1 MTKLPLLLSLEYAAQ
16 RTGLDIET
24 LREMIEQGK
33 VMAGISPEGA
43 LMVAV
48 RDGKV
53 VMLENGLANGQATGN
68 GEAHE
73 PEGDVFELNRRLAAI
88 KREQFKHLE
97 GLSITVQEASRKY
110 GVPAPTIYHWVR
122 RGFIRTLTT
131 GRRKVLNE
139 ADVAFCARVW
149 KIRKPFRTFAPLLDE
164 KGNPYLLKRPDLAKA
179 RRLVHHNE

>member
-33 VMAGISPEGA
+33 VMAGISSEGA

-53 VMLENGLANGQATGN
+53 VMLENGQATGN

-97 GLSITVQEASRKY
+97 GVPISVQEVERKY
-110 GVPAPTIYHWVR
+110 GIPKPTLHYWAR
-122 RGFIRTLTT
+122 RGYV
-131 GRRKVLNE
+131 KVLHKGNSAKNPSLFDE
-139 ADVAFCARVW
+139 GDVAYCAAIYRV
-149 KIRKPFRTFAPLLDE
+149 RKAFRSRGPLLDNSG
-164 KGNPYLLKRPDLAKA
+164 KPYLIHDPRSL
-179 RRLVHHNE
+179 RRQSLVISSE